1 MINHFQWETA
11 QTMRKNTE
19 YFDPS
24 LTLRRFMMVNL
35 YRTVGLVF

>member
-1 MINHFQWETA
+1 MINHFQWKTA
-11 QTMRKNTE
+11 QTMRKNKE
-19 YFDPS
+19 FFDLS

>member
-1 MINHFQWETA
+1 MKFNDKSLPA

-35 YRTVGLVF
+35 YRMVGLVF